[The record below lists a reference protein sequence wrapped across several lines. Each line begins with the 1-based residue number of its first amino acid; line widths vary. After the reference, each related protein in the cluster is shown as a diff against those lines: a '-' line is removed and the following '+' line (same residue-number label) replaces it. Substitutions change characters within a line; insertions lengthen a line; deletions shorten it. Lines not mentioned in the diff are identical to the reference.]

1 MMMMIE
7 LHLWFHLLTIYLHIA
22 FLFINTES
30 MMRIRSRCSTIIKH
44 DSIKSSLFSSQ
55 MSSSSSSLSSPTQ
68 QQQSTTPSSRVSNR
82 ISNPQSGVYDFNQ
95 WSKAFKSQ
103 LNEYDYII
111 EAHDIEGEIPATL
124 KGTLFRNMPARFERG
139 DKPYGHYLDGDGYLI
154 KLTIDNNY
162 SDDCNDVDVDDD
174 DDDDGGMKHTRTS
187 HLIRFQSKFIQTD
200 EYKEEQLKQ
209 QVKYRSTFRTQRE
222 LFPILNNN
230 ICLNNM
236 FDLKLKNLA
245 NTNCIYW
252 GGRLLTLFE
261 ASVPYRIDPYTLDT
275 IGEDDMEVP
284 SLRPG
289 ITVLVPSLRDFNA
302 ALHDR
307 LFGSAM
313 TAHPKVDKLRDSLIG
328 TIFHAI
334 Q

>member
-1 MMMMIE
+1 MLIE
-7 LHLWFHLLTIYLHIA
+7 LYGLFHLLTKYLHIA
-22 FLFINTES
+22 LLFINIES
-30 MMRIRSRCSTIIKH
+30 IRIRSRRTTIIKH
-44 DSIKSSLFSSQ
+44 KSIKSSLFSSQ
-55 MSSSSSSLSSPTQ
+55 ILSSSVSIPSLR
-68 QQQSTTPSSRVSNR
+68 QQSRIPSSRVSNR
-82 ISNPQSGVYDFNQ
+82 ISNPQSGLYDFNQ

-103 LNEYDYII
+103 LNEFDYII
-111 EAHDIEGEIPATL
+111 DAHDIEGKIPTAL
-124 KGTLFRNMPARFERG
+124 RGTLFRNMPARFERG
-139 DKPYGHYLDGDGYLI
+139 DKSYGHYLDGDGYLI
-154 KLTIDNNY
+154 KMTIDNNDCHDD
-162 SDDCNDVDVDDD
+162 SDDDVDN
-174 DDDDGGMKHTRTS
+174 GGMKHTRAS
-187 HLIRFQSKFIQTD
+187 NRIRFQSKFIQTN
-200 EYKEEQLKQ
+200 EYKEEQLKE
-209 QVKYRSTFRTQRE
+209 QVRYRSTFRTQRD
-222 LFPILNNN
+222 LFPILNNS

-289 ITVLVPSLRDFNA
+289 VTVLVPSLRDFNA

-313 TAHPKVDKLRDSLIG
+313 TAHPKVDKLRDTLIG
-328 TIFHAI
+328 TPHAI
-334 Q
+334 L